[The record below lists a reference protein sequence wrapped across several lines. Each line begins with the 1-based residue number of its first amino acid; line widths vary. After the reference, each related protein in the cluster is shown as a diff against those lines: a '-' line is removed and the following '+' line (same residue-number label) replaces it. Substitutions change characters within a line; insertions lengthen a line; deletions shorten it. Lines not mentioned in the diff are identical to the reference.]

1 MVTMEDIADEV
12 GCSVNTV
19 SRAINNKPDVN
30 PLTRMRVLEAAKRLG
45 YVPNSLAQSLV
56 TKNSRTIGV
65 MVPFVSDRTYS
76 ALIQSIDDSIRGSG
90 YGVFVAQSLEDPEI
104 ETEMVQLMYQKQVA
118 GMIAVP
124 FDDTP
129 DSFGYFQR
137 FDIPVV
143 FAVNNIPQVKSGFV
157 GPDLG
162 RMVGDC
168 VGRMGSN
175 GDKKIMVLSRNCR
188 SFNCRLREAFKTT
201 MQLFGLEYS
210 DARFIEISSLDE
222 AYEAARAVLSA
233 GSADSFIVTDD
244 ELALPLYRCMDE
256 MGLKCPEQV
265 RVIGCG
271 NGDMCQYMPT
281 PLSSVDLDITAIGR
295 TSVEMLKGMIEGGG
309 PLNSQLFIIPKL
321 VLRDSC

>member
-1 MVTMEDIADEV
+1 
-12 GCSVNTV
+12 
-19 SRAINNKPDVN
+19 
-30 PLTRMRVLEAAKRLG
+30 
-45 YVPNSLAQSLV
+45 
-56 TKNSRTIGV
+56 
-65 MVPFVSDRTYS
+65 
-76 ALIQSIDDSIRGSG
+76 
-90 YGVFVAQSLEDPEI
+90 
-104 ETEMVQLMYQKQVA
+104 
-118 GMIAVP
+118 MIAVP

-175 GDKKIMVLSRNCR
+175 GYKKIMVLSRNCR

-281 PLSSVDLDITAIGR
+281 PLASVDLDITAIGR

-309 PLNSQLFIIPKL
+309 PVNSQLFIIPKL